1 MAKLKKIEEKKAKDE
16 QAKDDLKAALISC
29 LSEMSNDES
38 PTKKRKTVTIAET
51 DTGMATVLGTTLQDI
66 LRRVKNK

>member
-38 PTKKRKTVTIAET
+38 PTKKRKTVTIAVT
-51 DTGMATVLGTTLQDI
+51 DAGWQQFWAQHYKTFSEG
-66 LRRVKNK
+66 